1 LGINRPCEPA
11 PAVSNPKGTVI
22 LESDVMAM
30 LYISYMQLFMIDLIK
45 KNGVIRPHFRY
56 YNTIKLGLQQD
67 YRLQFRLCS

>member
-1 LGINRPCEPA
+1 
-11 PAVSNPKGTVI
+11 
-22 LESDVMAM
+22 VMAM